1 MYNVK
6 NRSSCILYQ
15 HDYSISISDILIQD
29 SLLIADA
36 QTNNNKLSS
45 TVSNLTNFIINIREI
60 SSTTEE
66 NLIALLSS
74 ENDDQIKRVDISE
87 ATVQPGEEDSFSP
100 NKMIDVPITMNKPVE
115 KDSEIYACIIQ
126 LGNDSYSQS
135 IKCNIAYASPTAS
148 GEPQRI
154 IVLL

>member
-1 MYNVK
+1 MT
-6 NRSSCILYQ
+6 ILL
-15 HDYSISISDILIQD
+15 SISGILIQD

-45 TVSNLTNFIINIREI
+45 TSSNLTNFIINIREI

-74 ENDDQIKRVDISE
+74 ENDVQIKRVDISE
-87 ATVQPGEEDSFSP
+87 ATIQPGEEDSFSP

-115 KDSEIYACIIQ
+115 TDSEIYACIIQ

>member
-1 MYNVK
+1 MMSKINCLTY
-6 NRSSCILYQ
+6 CICMTVLL
-15 HDYSISISDILIQD
+15 SISGILIQD
-29 SLLIADA
+29 LFKIVEAQKDGNDNSL
-36 QTNNNKLSS
+36 T
-45 TVSNLTNFIINIREI
+45 TSNLTNFIINIREI
-60 SSTTEE
+60 SSSTEK

-74 ENDDQIKRVDISE
+74 ENDVQIKRVDISE
-87 ATVQPGEEDSFSP
+87 ATIQPGEEDSFSP
-100 NKMIDVPITMNKPVE
+100 NKMLDVPITMNKPVE
-115 KDSEIYACIIQ
+115 SSSEIYACVIE